1 LPPPPPENREGHYD
15 RQPPSCL
22 IFWILSIRIPNT
34 KRHILLR
41 WHYVAGLWRCRIAL
55 LVTPM
60 TTHATLSRFCQAKS
74 RIITIHAT
82 GRSLLGYLEGRL
94 LRGRTIRV
102 SQTVG
107 GGSFDGV
114 VLLSGLL
121 LSGLLVRRLSHF
133 QQMISPPRGARRT

>member
-1 LPPPPPENREGHYD
+1 
-15 RQPPSCL
+15 
-22 IFWILSIRIPNT
+22 
-34 KRHILLR
+34 
-41 WHYVAGLWRCRIAL
+41 
-55 LVTPM
+55 M

-74 RIITIHAT
+74 RIITIYAT

-114 VLLSGLL
+114 VLLSGLF

-133 QQMISPPRGARRT
+133 QQMIFQGTLHPGEPVVRRRFGDNT